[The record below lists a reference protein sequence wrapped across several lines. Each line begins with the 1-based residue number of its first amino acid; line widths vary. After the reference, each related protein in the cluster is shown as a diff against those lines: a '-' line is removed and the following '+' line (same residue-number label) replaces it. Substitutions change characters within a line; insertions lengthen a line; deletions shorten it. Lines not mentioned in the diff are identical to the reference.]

1 MTLPVRNVVICGG
14 GIIGA
19 ATAYYLSILDIK
31 KTLNITIIERESV
44 ACHSS
49 GKAGGFLAL
58 DWHNAELE
66 PIARLSYSL
75 HEELSK
81 TFKKENIGYRNVNTY
96 SVNSRTCKSSSTE
109 SKQNNRSWVDGK
121 ISQKETIGTT
131 RTTAQVSPFILTNEL
146 MNSAITNAGA
156 KLKKG
161 IIVDIEKNIDE
172 IVTHVVLSDGS
183 RIDADVVVIAMGA
196 WSFQV
201 AEFFP
206 LCQNAFNV
214 KGSRAHSIILEAD
227 IPPEAMFIQH
237 VDKDGKFHDPEIYP
251 RPDGTVYICGEGDD
265 AKLPQ
270 DPSEIVACPKACEKL
285 HEIAKSLSSHLKDAK
300 VLTQQACYVPFSPD
314 NIPIIGKLPF
324 YEEAY
329 IGTGHG
335 CWGILNGPA
344 TGKCLAQLILKM
356 KPDIDLTAFSPKRFI
371 MS

>member
-1 MTLPVRNVVICGG
+1 MASPVRNIVICGG

-19 ATAYYLSILDIK
+19 ATAYYLSVLDIK

-66 PIARLSYSL
+66 PIARLSYNL
-75 HEELSK
+75 HEELAK
-81 TFKKENIGYRNVNTY
+81 TLNENIGYRNVNTY
-96 SVNSRTCKSSSTE
+96 SLNSRACKSPSNE
-109 SKQNNRSWVDGK
+109 SKKNSGSWVDGK
-121 ISQKETIGTT
+121 ISQKESIGTT
-131 RTTAQVSPFILTNEL
+131 RTTAQVNPFILTNEL
-146 MNSAITNAGA
+146 MNSAMTNAGA
-156 KLKKG
+156 TLKKG
-161 IIVDIEKNIDE
+161 IIIDIEKNIDE
-172 IVTHVVLSDGS
+172 IVTHVVLSDGN

-196 WSFQV
+196 WSVQ
-201 AEFFP
+201 AQDFFP
-206 LCQNAFNV
+206 LCQKVFNV

-237 VDKDGKFHDPEIYP
+237 VDKDGKFHEPEIYP
-251 RPDGTVYICGEGDD
+251 RPDGTVYICGEGDNV
-265 AKLPQ
+265 KLPQ
-270 DPSEIVACPKACEKL
+270 DPSKIVACPKACEKL

-300 VLTQQACYVPFSPD
+300 LLKQQACYLPCSPD
-314 NIPIIGKLPF
+314 SIPIIGKLPF

-344 TGKCLAQLILKM
+344 TGKCLAQLILNM
-356 KPDIDLTAFSPKRFI
+356 EPDVDLTSFSPKRFLV
-371 MS
+371 S